1 MTFLSITRDGSC
13 ATVWWIHRSISRPWR
28 GANKMVRF
36 FQSGR
41 MMAIVERDL
50 RKFFRS
56 PALMMAAMVFPLV
69 QLIILGN
76 AFGGKIRDAR
86 LAVVDQDHG
95 PQALKIREAFDSVRA
110 NIRTFEPVYYES
122 QKQAVEDVRNGK
134 VQGTVVIPPEYSR
147 RVYEKNHP
155 RIALVVDNSDNFM
168 SATLEQSLDSLTAA
182 LNEPDIAPRLLQK
195 TVLDVV
201 ELYPY
206 IEYMKYLLPGSIT
219 LAMFVSVMIGGGMLY
234 IDDKARGVHEGYLVT
249 PITKS
254 ELVFGLNGA
263 GAIKAVMT
271 GVVITVVGSLAS
283 GVGTIFSPGTMVG
296 LLVMIVLTS
305 VAFNTMMF
313 LMMVRIEDPLVP
325 RAIFGILNTLLFFP
339 SGSIYP
345 VEAFPAWLRAIAKV
359 DPFTYAVHGFKSL
372 LLKEAG
378 LSAIVPDMI
387 YLSIFAVVTLALAVP
402 LFKRTL

>member
-1 MTFLSITRDGSC
+1 M
-13 ATVWWIHRSISRPWR
+13 A
-28 GANKMVRF
+28 AF
-36 FQSGR
+36 FQSAR

-69 QLIILGN
+69 QLIVLGN
-76 AFGGKIRDAR
+76 AFGGKIKDAK
-86 LAVVDQDHG
+86 LGIVIHDNG
-95 PQALKIREAFDSVRA
+95 PQSIRVVEALRA
-110 NIRTFEPVYYES
+110 VQSNARTFEPIVYTDE
-122 QKQAVEDVRNGK
+122 KEMVADVRKGNLNARL
-134 VQGTVVIPPEYSR
+134 VIPPQVSR
-147 RVYEKNHP
+147 DVYEHARP
-155 RIALVVDNSDNFM
+155 RIGLVLDNTDNFM
-168 SATLEQSLDSLTAA
+168 TSTFEDEMTQLVEA
-182 LNEPDIAPRLLQK
+182 LNQPDVQPRVVQQIALQ
-195 TVLDVV
+195 VV

-206 IEYMKYLLPGSIT
+206 IEYMKYLLPGSIA

-249 PITKS
+249 PITKT

-263 GAIKAVMT
+263 GAIKAVLT
-271 GVVITVVGSLAS
+271 GVVITLIGSLMAGASTLFRLSAFPGLLLMIVAGALAFYRPMFVVVG
-283 GVGTIFSPGTMVG
+283 GG
-296 LLVMIVLTS
+296 
-305 VAFNTMMF
+305 
-313 LMMVRIEDPLVP
+313 EDPP
-325 RAIFGILNTLLFFP
+325 GARARFWIVYMLLFFP

-345 VEAFPAWLRAIAKV
+345 VEAFPAWLRVIAKV

-372 LLKEAG
+372 LLKETG

>member
-1 MTFLSITRDGSC
+1 M
-13 ATVWWIHRSISRPWR
+13 
-28 GANKMVRF
+28 N
-36 FQSGR
+36 R
-41 MMAIVERDL
+41 MMAIIEREM

-56 PALMMAAMVFPLV
+56 PALMMASMIFPLV

-76 AFGGKIRDAR
+76 AFGGKIREAKMG
-86 LAVVDQDHG
+86 VVDEDHG
-95 PQALKIREAFDSVRA
+95 TQAIRIKEAFDSVRA
-110 NIRTFEPVYYES
+110 NAGTFVGIPYDNEV
-122 QKQAVEDVRNGK
+122 QAREDVRNGK
-134 VQGTVVIPPEYSR
+134 IQGAVIIPAQYSKM
-147 RVYEKNHP
+147 VYEKNHP
-155 RIALVVDNSDNFM
+155 RIALIVDNSDNFM
-168 SATLEQSLDSLTAA
+168 SSTFEEKMTEVTNA
-182 LNEPDIAPRLLQK
+182 LNQPDVSPRLLQQ
-195 TVLDVV
+195 TALEVV

>member
-1 MTFLSITRDGSC
+1 M
-13 ATVWWIHRSISRPWR
+13 
-28 GANKMVRF
+28 N
-36 FQSGR
+36 R
-41 MMAIVERDL
+41 MMAIIEREM

-56 PALMMAAMVFPLV
+56 PALMMASMIFPLV
-69 QLIILGN
+69 QLIVLGN
-76 AFGGKIRDAR
+76 AFGGKIRDAKMG
-86 LAVVDQDHG
+86 LVDEDHG
-95 PQALKIREAFDSVRA
+95 TQAIRIKEAFDAVHA
-110 NIRTFEPVYYES
+110 NAGTFTTIPYDNEV
-122 QKQAVEDVRNGK
+122 QAREDVRNGRI
-134 VQGTVVIPPEYSR
+134 QGAVIIPAQYSKM
-147 RVYEKNHP
+147 VYEKNHP
-155 RIALVVDNSDNFM
+155 RIALIVDNSDNFM
-168 SATLEQSLDSLTAA
+168 SSTFEDKMTEVTNS
-182 LNEPDIAPRLLQK
+182 LNEPDVSPRLLQQ
-195 TVLDVV
+195 TALEVV

-249 PITKS
+249 PITKA

-271 GVVITVVGSLAS
+271 GVVISLVGSLLA
-283 GVGTIFSPGTMVG
+283 GVGTIFNPATFLG
-296 LLVMIVLTS
+296 LVVMIVLTS

-345 VEAFPAWLRAIAKV
+345 VEAFPVWLRAIAKV

-378 LSAIVPDMI
+378 LTAIVPDII
-387 YLSIFAVVTLALAVP
+387 YLSIFAVITLAAAVP

>member
-1 MTFLSITRDGSC
+1 M
-13 ATVWWIHRSISRPWR
+13 
-28 GANKMVRF
+28 N
-36 FQSGR
+36 R
-41 MMAIVERDL
+41 MMAIIEREM

-56 PALMMAAMVFPLV
+56 PALMMASMIFPLV
-69 QLIILGN
+69 QLIVLGN
-76 AFGGKIRDAR
+76 AFGGKIRDAK
-86 LAVVDQDHG
+86 LGVVDEDHG
-95 PQALKIREAFDSVRA
+95 TQAIRIKEAFDAVRA
-110 NIRTFEPVYYES
+110 NAGTFV
-122 QKQAVEDVRNGK
+122 AVPYDNEVKAREDVRNGK
-134 VQGTVVIPPEYSR
+134 IQGAVIIPAQYSKM
-147 RVYEKNHP
+147 VYEKNRP

-168 SATLEQSLDSLTAA
+168 SSTFEDKMNEVTDA
-182 LNEPDIAPRLLQK
+182 LNEPDVPQRLLQQ
-195 TVLDVV
+195 TALEVV

-249 PITKS
+249 PITKA

-263 GAIKAVMT
+263 GAIKAIMT
-271 GVVITVVGSLAS
+271 GVVITVIGSLLA
-283 GVGTIFSPGTMVG
+283 GVGTIFNPATMVG
-296 LLVMIVLTS
+296 LLILILLTS

-345 VEAFPAWLRAIAKV
+345 VEAFPTWLRAIAKV

-372 LLKEAG
+372 LLKETG
-378 LSAIVPDMI
+378 LAAIVPDMI
-387 YLSIFAVVTLALAVP
+387 YLSVFAVLTLALAVP
-402 LFKRTL
+402 LLKRTL